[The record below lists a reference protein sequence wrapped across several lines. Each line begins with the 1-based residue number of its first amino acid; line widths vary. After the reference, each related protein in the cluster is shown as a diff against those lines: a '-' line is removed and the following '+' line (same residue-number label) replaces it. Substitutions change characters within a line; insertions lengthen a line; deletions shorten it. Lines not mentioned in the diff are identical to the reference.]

1 MARPQPVLPEVMAE
15 LVISE
20 AERFSGTTL
29 VEVLRRQR
37 LADELPLQSLDL
49 LMKIARDGQR

>member
-1 MARPQPVLPEVMAE
+1 MAE

-20 AERFSGTTL
+20 AQRLSGTAL

-37 LADELPLQSLDL
+37 LADELPFQSLDL
-49 LMKIARDGQR
+49 LMKIAPDGRR

>member
-15 LVISE
+15 LMISE
-20 AERFSGTTL
+20 AERFGGTAL

-37 LADELPLQSLDL
+37 LADEFPLQSFDL